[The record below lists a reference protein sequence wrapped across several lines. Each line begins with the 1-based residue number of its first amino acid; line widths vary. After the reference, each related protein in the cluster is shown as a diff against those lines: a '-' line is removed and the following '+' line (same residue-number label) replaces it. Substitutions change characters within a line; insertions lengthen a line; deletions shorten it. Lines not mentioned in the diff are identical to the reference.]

1 MIPSSPVIMGAKMRG
16 SDERNEAL
24 FSYVNLEDRIPAQH
38 PLRLIREIVNGAL
51 ARLDGAFDTLYA
63 ADGRPSIAP
72 ERLLRAALIQILFS
86 VRSERQLMEQMQY
99 NLLFRWFVGLG
110 IDAPVWVPTV
120 FGKNRDRLLTTDIA
134 RQFLAAI
141 LADKAVA
148 PLLSDEH
155 FSVDGTLIKAW
166 ASMKSFQPKE
176 AANGAEPA
184 ADDAGPGQAGGGA
197 STAEPVASGDANP
210 AQQGGAPASVS
221 ADGGDAGL
229 VQDGGASTIE
239 LAASDGEASG
249 QNGGTPAAEQ
259 PAAGRNAEVDFHGQK
274 RSNETHASRTDPDA
288 RLYRKGPGK
297 EAKLCF
303 MGHALMEN
311 RNGLV
316 VDACLTQAD
325 GHAEREA
332 ALAMVEP
339 RADRPGRITLGADK
353 GYDAEDFVNELRSMN
368 VTPHVAA
375 KKSGSAID
383 GRTTRHAGY
392 AISQRIRKR
401 IEEVFGWGKTVGPLA
416 QTMLRGTER
425 VGAQFTLTV
434 AGYNLAR
441 LPKLLAA

>member
-1 MIPSSPVIMGAKMRG
+1 MRG

-24 FSYVNLEDRIPAQH
+24 FSYVNLEDRVPARH
-38 PLRLIREIVNGAL
+38 PLRMIRKIVNAAL
-51 ARLDGAFDTLYA
+51 ARLDGAFAKLYA
-63 ADGRPSIAP
+63 TEGRPSIAP

-86 VRSERQLMEQMQY
+86 IRSERQLMEQMQY

-110 IDAPVWVPTV
+110 IDDAVWVPTV
-120 FGKNRDRLLTTDIA
+120 FSKNRDRLLTTDIA
-134 RQFLAAI
+134 RQLLAAI

-155 FSVDGTLIKAW
+155 FSVDGTLIQAW
-166 ASMKSFQPKE
+166 ASMKSFQPKQ
-176 AANGAEPA
+176 AASSGEGAGQDGGVSTTEPA
-184 ADDAGPGQAGGGA
+184 
-197 STAEPVASGDANP
+197 TSGDA
-210 AQQGGAPASVS
+210 ALG
-221 ADGGDAGL
+221 
-229 VQDGGASTIE
+229 QDGGAPTSE
-239 LAASDGEASG
+239 
-249 QNGGTPAAEQ
+249 PAAGGDEAPGHDGSAPSTEP
-259 PAAGRNAEVDFHGQK
+259 PAVGRNAEVDFHGQK
-274 RSNETHASRTDPDA
+274 RSNQTHASRTDPEA

-325 GHAEREA
+325 GHAERDA
-332 ALAMVEP
+332 ALALIEP

-375 KKSGSAID
+375 KVTGSAID
-383 GRTTRHAGY
+383 GRTTRHEGY
-392 AISQRIRKR
+392 AVSQRIRKR
-401 IEEVFGWGKTVGPLA
+401 IKEVFGWGKTVGPLA
-416 QTMLRGTER
+416 QTMLRGTDR
-425 VGAQFTLTV
+425 VGAQFTFAVT
-434 AGYNLAR
+434 GYNLAR

>member
-1 MIPSSPVIMGAKMRG
+1 MIPSTPVIMGAKMRG
-16 SDERNEAL
+16 SDERSEAL
-24 FSYVNLEDRIPAQH
+24 FSYVNLEERVPVRH
-38 PLRLIREIVNGAL
+38 PLRLIRAIVNAAL
-51 ARLDGAFDTLYA
+51 ARLDGAFAGLYA
-63 ADGRPSIAP
+63 CEGRPSIAP

-86 VRSERQLMEQMQY
+86 IRSERQLMEQMQY

-110 IDAPVWVPTV
+110 IDDPVWVPTV
-120 FGKNRDRLLTTDIA
+120 FSKNRDRLLTTDIA

-155 FSVDGTLIKAW
+155 FSVDGTLIQAW
-166 ASMKSFQPKE
+166 ASMKSFQPRE
-176 AANGAEPA
+176 AANGEEPA
-184 ADDAGPGQAGGGA
+184 ADGDAGPGKTGGT
-197 STAEPVASGDANP
+197 STTEPAARGDANP
-210 AQQGGAPASVS
+210 AQDCGASVSEPAASGGEGKDGGAPA
-221 ADGGDAGL
+221 
-229 VQDGGASTIE
+229 TE
-239 LAASDGEASG
+239 
-249 QNGGTPAAEQ
+249 P

-274 RSNETHASRTDPDA
+274 RSNDTHISRTDPEA

-316 VDACLTQAD
+316 VDACLTQAN

-332 ALAMVEP
+332 ALALIEP

-353 GYDAEDFVNELRSMN
+353 NYDVEDFVNELRSMN
-368 VTPHVAA
+368 ATPHVAA
-375 KKSGSAID
+375 KRTGSAID

-392 AISQRIRKR
+392 AVSQRIRKR

-416 QTMLRGTER
+416 QTMLRGVER
-425 VGAQFTLTV
+425 VGAQFTFTV

>member
-1 MIPSSPVIMGAKMRG
+1 MRG

-24 FSYVNLEDRIPAQH
+24 FSYVNLEDRVPARH

-51 ARLDGAFDTLYA
+51 ARLDGVFATLYA
-63 ADGRPSIAP
+63 GEGRPSIAP

-110 IDAPVWVPTV
+110 IDDAVWVPTV
-120 FGKNRDRLLTTDIA
+120 FSKNRDRLLTTGIA

-141 LADKAVA
+141 LADKAVT

-155 FSVDGTLIKAW
+155 FSVDGTLIQAW
-166 ASMKSFQPKE
+166 ASMKSFQPK
-176 AANGAEPA
+176 
-184 ADDAGPGQAGGGA
+184 A
-197 STAEPVASGDANP
+197 SDAEPVA
-210 AQQGGAPASVS
+210 
-221 ADGGDAGL
+221 GGDAGPDQGGGGL
-229 VQDGGASTIE
+229 ASEQAADGSQGPSQDGHA
-239 LAASDGEASG
+239 
-249 QNGGTPAAEQ
+249 PATEP
-259 PAAGRNAEVDFHGQK
+259 PATGRNAEVDFHGQK
-274 RSNETHASRTDPDA
+274 RSNETHASRTDPEA

-297 EAKLCF
+297 EARLCF

-316 VDACLTQAD
+316 VDACLTRAN
-325 GHAEREA
+325 GHAERQA
-332 ALAMVEP
+332 ALALIEP
-339 RADRPGRITLGADK
+339 HANRPGRITLGGDK
-353 GYDAEDFVNELRSMN
+353 NYDVEDFVNELRSMN
-368 VTPHVAA
+368 VTAHVAA
-375 KKSGSAID
+375 KVAGSAID

-392 AISQRIRKR
+392 AASQRIRKR

-416 QTMLRGTER
+416 QTMLRGAGR
-425 VGAQFTLTV
+425 VGAQFTFTV